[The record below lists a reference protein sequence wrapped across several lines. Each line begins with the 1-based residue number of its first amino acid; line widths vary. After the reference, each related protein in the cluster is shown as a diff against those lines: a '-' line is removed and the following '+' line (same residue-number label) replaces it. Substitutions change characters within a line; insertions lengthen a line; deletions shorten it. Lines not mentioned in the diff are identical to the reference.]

1 MILIAT
7 VEKEG
12 KRKKKS
18 REKERLSFK
27 VLKDS
32 NVMMNASLRT
42 TSVIPPR
49 EVVIT
54 RERDG
59 GLQYSLV
66 NWAITN

>member
-1 MILIAT
+1 M
-7 VEKEG
+7 
-12 KRKKKS
+12 S

-42 TSVIPPR
+42 TSVILPR